1 MGILFGWLIFSIVV
15 GFVGSNRKIG
25 FWGAFFLS
33 LLLSPVIGLIIA
45 LVSKNKEDEKYRQ
58 KVLKTQEAQK
68 VALEKLSDEKTAIKS
83 SISIADELEKLQKL
97 KEKNV
102 ISETEYAKLKDN
114 LKNVNFI
121 YVFEKL
127 KHTTKTETNTEKDD
141 LVDIANINEEYEISI
156 NSLNEEE
163 RKNAREYI
171 NQGILEN
178 EKLVI
183 NRISRI
189 ITKYYLND
197 GDTINKDEW
206 LIIIS

>member
-1 MGILFGWLIFSIVV
+1 MGVFFGWIIFSIVV

-25 FWGAFFLS
+25 FLGAFFLS

-68 VALEKLSDEKTAIKS
+68 VAIEKLSGEKTAKKS

-97 KEKNV
+97 KEKNI
-102 ISETEYAKLKDN
+102 ISEAEYIKLKDN
-114 LKNVNFI
+114 LIDSSDNSLIKPND
-121 YVFEKL
+121 
-127 KHTTKTETNTEKDD
+127 TAKTEISTENED
-141 LVDIANINEEYEISI
+141 LVDINEEYEISI
-156 NSLNEEE
+156 NSLNVEE

-171 NQGILEN
+171 NQGVLEN

-189 ITKYYLND
+189 IKKYYLND
-197 GDTINKDEW
+197 GDTINNDEW

>member
-1 MGILFGWLIFSIVV
+1 MGIFFGWLIFSIVV

-68 VALEKLSDEKTAIKS
+68 VALEKLSDEKTAKKS

-97 KEKNV
+97 KEKDV
-102 ISETEYAKLKDN
+102 ISETEYIKLKNN
-114 LKNVNFI
+114 LIDSSDISLIIPND
-121 YVFEKL
+121 
-127 KHTTKTETNTEKDD
+127 TTKTETSTENDD
-141 LVDIANINEEYEISI
+141 LVDIADINEEYEISI

-163 RKNAREYI
+163 RKNAQEYI
-171 NQGILEN
+171 NQSMLEN

-197 GDTINKDEW
+197 GDRINKDEW